1 MASLDLIHLGTSVA
15 KFIDFGRRL
24 FSDTWHIYRAES
36 EETATQS
43 NLSAISLDL
52 DQLSQAIKKALELN
66 DDGER
71 GAHDL
76 LVASCNECVALEGEF
91 QGLLEKIGPAFRGQY
106 TPQRVGDNAVLSRD
120 TNQPSFGQA
129 FRAALQSRWKAD
141 DINQLRGRL
150 SVARDR
156 IQTTLTTGIW

>member
-36 EETATQS
+36 AETAIQS

-52 DQLSQAIKKALELN
+52 AQLCGIIKKALEVN

-71 GAHDL
+71 EAHDL
-76 LVASCNECVALEGEF
+76 LIASCNECVALEGEF

-106 TPQRVGDNAVLSRD
+106 TPVGVGDNAVFPLD
-120 TNQPSFGQA
+120 TKQPSFGQA
-129 FRAALQSRWKAD
+129 FRAALQSRWKSD
-141 DINQLRGRL
+141 DIDQLRSRL